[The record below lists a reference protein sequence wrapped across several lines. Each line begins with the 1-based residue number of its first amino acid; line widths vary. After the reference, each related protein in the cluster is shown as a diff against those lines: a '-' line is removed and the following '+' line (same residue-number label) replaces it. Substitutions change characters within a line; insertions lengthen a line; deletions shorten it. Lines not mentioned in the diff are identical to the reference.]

1 MINVNHVTKR
11 FDTCMA
17 LEQVSCQISQGE
29 VLGVLGPNGAGKTT
43 LFKLIAGFL
52 HPDAG
57 DIQST
62 RPTRPSIGFKPDHL
76 LYPGNMRVRQYLELV
91 AQLSN
96 IERLQIPHVV
106 AAALERVRL
115 TSATDKHIRECS
127 KGMRQRLGLAQVLIG
142 HPSLLLIDEPSNGL
156 DPAGQADIC
165 RLLQELHAD
174 GHTIVLSSHQLA
186 EVKRICTRLIIL
198 NQGKVH
204 YENSMAG
211 ALALRPHITIQ
222 ATQDLVGLRS
232 PLESLHPG
240 VHVDGP
246 IIRLEDEAVN
256 VRREVLRLI
265 VEAGLDICHLE
276 QQRATLEEI
285 YAEVVQ

>member
-1 MINVNHVTKR
+1 MINVNHVTKQ
-11 FDTCMA
+11 FDTCIA
-17 LEQVSCQISQGE
+17 VEQVSFQISQGE
-29 VLGVLGPNGAGKTT
+29 ALGVLGPNGAGKTT

-52 HPDAG
+52 YPDAG
-57 DIQST
+57 NIQPT
-62 RPTRPSIGFKPDHL
+62 GPTRPRIGFKPDHL

-96 IERLQIPHVV
+96 IERHHIPREVTE
-106 AAALERVRL
+106 ALERVRL
-115 TSATDKHIRECS
+115 TAAADKRIKECS

-142 HPSLLLIDEPSNGL
+142 HPPLLLIDEPSNGL

-165 RLLQELHAD
+165 RLLQELDAD
-174 GHTIVLSSHQLA
+174 GYTIVLSSHQLA
-186 EVKRICTRLIIL
+186 EVKRVCTHLIIL
-198 NQGKVH
+198 NHGKIH
-204 YENSMAG
+204 YENSMEK

-222 ATQDLVGLRS
+222 ATEDLGGLRVR
-232 PLESLHPG
+232 LESLHPG
-240 VHVDGP
+240 VHVDGALV
-246 IIRLEDEAVN
+246 RLEDEAVN
-256 VRREVLRLI
+256 ARREVLRLI